1 MNKLEIYDIIS
12 EIVGKENIRLDELM
26 SKHTTFKVGGAAD
39 IFVTPTTIDSI
50 KQVIN
55 LCKNENIE
63 YYVCSSPNNSGHTN
77 LLFSNDGSADDTL
90 ISEINEFL
98 VKNTK

>member
-26 SKHTTFKVGGAAD
+26 SKHTTFKVGGTAD
-39 IFVTPTTIDSI
+39 VFVTPTTIDSI

-55 LCKNENIE
+55 LCKNEDIE
-63 YYVCSSPNNSGHTN
+63 YYVMEREVT
-77 LLFSNDGSADDTL
+77 F
-90 ISEINEFL
+90 
-98 VKNTK
+98 